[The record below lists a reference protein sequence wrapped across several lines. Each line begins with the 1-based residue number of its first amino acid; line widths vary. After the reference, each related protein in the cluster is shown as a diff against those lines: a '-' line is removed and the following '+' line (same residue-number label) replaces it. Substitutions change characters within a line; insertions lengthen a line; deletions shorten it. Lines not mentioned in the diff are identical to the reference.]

1 MSQDWSALADLPLVA
16 TRNVFGVPVVYER
29 ASVSQEI
36 RGIFSAPGTV
46 RTLAS
51 GIQVETTDP
60 ILAVRFADLTSFG
73 SIAKQGDRF
82 SVAGQHYRVARV
94 IPDGNGG
101 AELIGEQQL

>member
-1 MSQDWSALADLPLVA
+1 MTTWSETADLALVA
-16 TRNVFGVPVVYER
+16 TRDVFGVPVVYER
-29 ASVSQEI
+29 EAVSAEI
-36 RGIFSAPGTV
+36 DAIYSAPGTV
-46 RTLAS
+46 RTLPS
-51 GIQVETTDP
+51 GVQVETTDP

-73 SIAKQGDRF
+73 QIAKQGDRF